1 MNFLK
6 ANIATILISISV
18 IITGYILG
26 NSYLSKG
33 KEDPVISVTG
43 LGETSFD
50 SDLIVWRANF
60 SKKNFELKQAYADLN
75 ADVRKVKSYLK
86 SKGIPES
93 DIVFEDTLDLSW
105 NGIHFHFL

>member
-33 KEDPVISVTG
+33 KE
-43 LGETSFD
+43 
-50 SDLIVWRANF
+50 
-60 SKKNFELKQAYADLN
+60 
-75 ADVRKVKSYLK
+75 KV
-86 SKGIPES
+86 
-93 DIVFEDTLDLSW
+93 
-105 NGIHFHFL
+105 N